1 MDFDYEGAE
10 DYGGRILWGRIAV
23 FGAALLLALILGRC
37 TAGGGIDDAE
47 FQAVV
52 ASNSEAQVALT
63 TSQATIEQLQ
73 RELVEA
79 RAASQPGT
87 TPTGTEGVTGTEGA
101 APGDAGTQTDA
112 EGNRTY
118 VVQSG
123 DTLSTIA
130 ESVYG
135 DPTAFGAIASA
146 NNLSGDSPLQV
157 GQELVIPNNPDQQ

>member
-37 TAGGGIDDAE
+37 TAGGGVDEAQFE
-47 FQAVV
+47 AVV

-79 RAASQPGT
+79 RAASQPST
-87 TPTGTEGVTGTEGA
+87 TATGSEGAATGTEGA
-101 APGDAGTQTDA
+101 AAGDGTQTGAD
-112 EGNRTY
+112 GNRTY

-157 GQELVIPNNPDQQ
+157 GQELVIPSNPDQQ